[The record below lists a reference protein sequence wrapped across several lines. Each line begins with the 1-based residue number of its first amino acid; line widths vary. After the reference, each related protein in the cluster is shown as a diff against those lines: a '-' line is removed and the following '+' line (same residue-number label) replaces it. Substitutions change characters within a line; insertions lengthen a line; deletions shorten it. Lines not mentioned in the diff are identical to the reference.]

1 LCTDSYI
8 SKIAIKSS
16 LDEMF
21 QQVIVTGILKY
32 VKYQW
37 ILSHSCDC
45 VDTVIIGET
54 LKKFDIIV
62 FTAKNGYI
70 QSEI

>member
-1 LCTDSYI
+1 
-8 SKIAIKSS
+8 
-16 LDEMF
+16 MF